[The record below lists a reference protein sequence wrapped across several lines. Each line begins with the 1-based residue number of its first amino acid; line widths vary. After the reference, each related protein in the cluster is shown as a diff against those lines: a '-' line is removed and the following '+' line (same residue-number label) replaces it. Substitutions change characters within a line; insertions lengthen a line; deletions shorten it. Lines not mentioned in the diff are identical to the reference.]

1 MLVLSRKQGESIDFP
16 ELKIVVRVVQL
27 KKSKVQLGIEAP
39 REIRVDRSEKVPKRK
54 ENEEESASAEDKSC
68 CDGGKECDPLFAQH
82 LQDELA
88 KLEAEV
94 AAMAGLVAS
103 RDRGLARQM
112 AAISIERLR
121 GLRRAIRFSMQ
132 RGEVR
137 PIADYLQLRG
147 ELLEQAGSKSRVGQ
161 VQADKVWGQTA
172 INNTKCVRQPSAE
185 YSTGASQRASAMSH
199 SA

>member
-54 ENEEESASAEDKSC
+54 ENEEESASAENKSC
-68 CDGGKECDPLFAQH
+68 CDGGNECDPLFAQH

-112 AAISIERLR
+112 AAISIERLS

-147 ELLEQAGSKSRVGQ
+147 ELLEQAGSKSRVDQ

-172 INNTKCVRQPSAE
+172 SNNTKCVRQPSAE
-185 YSTGASQRASAMSH
+185 YFTGASQRASAMSH